1 MRVSGSVRCSLPLPL
16 ASRLCNVP
24 ASLTQLI
31 RTAMCRFPVAVLCL
45 VILAGCAVNS
55 VGTRGGGNADRETAV
70 LYDRLNYAVQRYA
83 QGTELLAGGNARGKI
98 EREVALEELRKSAER
113 CVTVSA
119 CETTRF
125 IAAYDSMIKSAAEA
139 PLEDAPV
146 ADAQTQPEK
155 DQTSPVLNDIPESQR
170 TITLLHG
177 RNLADVI
184 TLNEPVK
191 AAINEWLTWLR
202 PNLIEAYENYQYMR
216 YMMWPEYEKAEMPEA
231 LLFGIL
237 ARESQGKV
245 HAVSRAGAAG
255 PLQFMPATGQRFG
268 LGRRESDGFD
278 TRFDPR
284 EATRAQVQYLNE
296 QFKRLNENLELVVAA
311 YNGGEGRLQRL
322 SASGQKSL
330 WDPDVFD
337 ALPQETQIY
346 VPMVLAAAYLFLHPE
361 KYGLEF
367 PKLNN
372 VPAVITLKR
381 PASINE
387 LSVCL
392 GHAGGSRVG
401 WFRALRNLNPQWDNK
416 RVLPAGTQLEVPA
429 VLIDVYQSS
438 CLEGELPTVAADL
451 NNARMPVSPPSP
463 ARAVM
468 AGSSPSGRVHT
479 VRSGE
484 TLYAIARRHNCNMH
498 ALARSNKIRPPRYSL
513 RTGQRLN
520 LSNCN

>member
-1 MRVSGSVRCSLPLPL
+1 MR
-16 ASRLCNVP
+16 RLFCTVV
-24 ASLTQLI
+24 L
-31 RTAMCRFPVAVLCL
+31 FPFV
-45 VILAGCAVNS
+45 AGCAVN
-55 VGTRGGGNADRETAV
+55 GTGSGRPGGSPDQETAG
-70 LYDRLNYAVQRYA
+70 LYDRLNASVQRFA
-83 QGTELLAGGNARGKI
+83 QGTELLIAGNPSGTT
-98 EREVALEELRKSAER
+98 ERDAALDDIRKSADR
-113 CVTVSA
+113 CATIAA
-119 CETTRF
+119 CEVSRF
-125 IAAYDSMIKSAAEA
+125 IAAYDAMVKSAAP
-139 PLEDAPV
+139 PLPLADKPV
-146 ADAQTQPEK
+146 ADAKTQPER

-170 TITLLHG
+170 TITLLRG
-177 RNLADVI
+177 KNLADVI

-216 YMMWPEYEKAEMPEA
+216 FMMWPEYEKAEMPEA
-231 LLFGIL
+231 LLFGIM

-268 LGRRESDGFD
+268 LGRRASDGFD

-296 QFKRLNENLELVVAA
+296 QFNRLNENLELVVAA

-322 SASGQKSL
+322 SSGGQKSL
-330 WDPDVFD
+330 WDPQVFN

-367 PKLNN
+367 PKLDN
-372 VPAVITLKR
+372 VPAVLTLKR
-381 PASINE
+381 AASINE
-387 LSVCL
+387 LAVCM

-429 VLIDVYQSS
+429 VLVQTYQYD
-438 CLEGELPTVAADL
+438 CVQGPLAAAAADL
-451 NNARMPVSPPSP
+451 NGARMPVSPPSP
-463 ARAVM
+463 ARDVM
-468 AGSSPSGRVHT
+468 AGRTPSSSPSSPLGSVHT
-479 VRSGE
+479 VRRGE
-484 TLYAIARRHNCNMH
+484 TLYAIAQRHGCSMPV
-498 ALARSNKIRPPRYSL
+498 LARNNGIRPPRYAL
-513 RTGQRLN
+513 RPGQKIN
-520 LSNCN
+520 LGNCKN